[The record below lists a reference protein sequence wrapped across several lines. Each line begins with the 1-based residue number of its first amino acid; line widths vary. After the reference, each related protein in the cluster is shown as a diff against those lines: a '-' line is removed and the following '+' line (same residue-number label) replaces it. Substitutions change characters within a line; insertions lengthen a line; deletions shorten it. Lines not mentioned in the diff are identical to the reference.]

1 MLKITSCVLDKV
13 CGLNSRIPRH
23 MFDEYVLC
31 GRSNVGKSSF
41 INTIC
46 NRKNYAH
53 TSKTPGKTR
62 TINYYL
68 INDKFYLVDLPGYG
82 FAKASAKEQNDWATF
97 INEYFK
103 KSESIEEIIMLVDIR
118 HEPTK
123 DDKSMFEWILTTTGF
138 EPIVIAT
145 KSDKIKKTEI
155 KKSIDVIRKAFN
167 GSDELIII
175 PFSSETKDGLDT
187 AMKYLFEK

>member
-1 MLKITSCVLDKV
+1 MIKIKSCELDKV
-13 CGLNSRIPRH
+13 CGLNSKIPRH
-23 MFDEYVLC
+23 MQNEYVLC

-82 FAKASAKEQNDWATF
+82 FAKASTKEQNDWAVF
-97 INEYFK
+97 INDYFK
-103 KSESIEEIIMLVDIR
+103 NSESIEEIIMLVDIR
-118 HEPTK
+118 HEPSK
-123 DDKSMFEWILTTTGF
+123 DDVNMFDWILNTTGF

-145 KSDKIKKTEI
+145 KSDKLKKTEI
-155 KKSIDVIRKAFN
+155 KKNVEHIRKTFN
-167 GSDELIII
+167 ASDELVII
-175 PFSSETKDGLDT
+175 PFSSETKDGVEAVL
-187 AMKYLFEK
+187 KYLFEN